1 MRRRRCYW
9 GEKEE
14 NPSILKCRWQT
25 CLATPTLVMMW
36 AAGAP
41 DDRAVNHGTLLRASH
56 EVHGHPAVERL
67 NIKGTLNKT
76 DCHGLKL
83 LRKLARVPTFPLAV
97 PPETPMRNGCRMMLV
112 FSSRSLRCVSLS
124 PAILAV
130 CGPDRWA
137 GGSLC
142 RRPLPSTT
150 RYVILSV
157 KNIVIYTFY
166 IYRITWIHKYKRGHI
181 LQ

>member
-1 MRRRRCYW
+1 MC
-9 GEKEE
+9 
-14 NPSILKCRWQT
+14 
-25 CLATPTLVMMW
+25 

-56 EVHGHPAVERL
+56 AVHGHPAVERL

-76 DCHGLKL
+76 DCHGLKF
-83 LRKLARVPTFPLAV
+83 LRELSRVPTFPLAV

-130 CGPDRWA
+130 CGPDRCA

-142 RRPLPSTT
+142 RRPLPSNA

-157 KNIVIYTFY
+157 KNIVIYTFF
-166 IYRITWIHKYKRGHI
+166 IYRIAWIHKYKSGHI

>member
-1 MRRRRCYW
+1 MT
-9 GEKEE
+9 
-14 NPSILKCRWQT
+14 NVFSH
-25 CLATPTLVMMW
+25 ALVRMC

-41 DDRAVNHGTLLRASH
+41 NDRAVNQGGTLLRASH
-56 EVHGHPAVERL
+56 AVHGHPAVERL

-76 DCHGLKL
+76 DYHGLKL

-130 CGPDRWA
+130 CGLNRCA

-142 RRPLPSTT
+142 RRPLPSTA
-150 RYVILSV
+150 RYVIL
-157 KNIVIYTFY
+157 F
-166 IYRITWIHKYKRGHI
+166 R
-181 LQ
+181 